1 MTDFLGNELNSG
13 DEIVYIEFS
22 KSSSNFHK
30 GLVERLTENYV
41 VLNTGKR
48 KLCKKVIKVNNENNL

>member
-22 KSSSNFHK
+22 KSSYNFHK